1 MERRGHTTDIESG
14 RIKTKPDVDHVFS
27 NLPNSI
33 VPLIEGVEGM
43 PESHT
48 IPSAHGGAKVMKT
61 YKMKIAANMRIMNCQ
76 SIARSDLRS
85 ARLIRSELTY
95 MTNTLPAKN
104 QKARLLIS

>member
-61 YKMKIAANMRIMNCQ
+61 YKMKIAANMRIM
-76 SIARSDLRS
+76 SDLRS
-85 ARLIRSELTY
+85 ARLICSELTY